1 MSALFTRVG
10 SQIFA
15 EQPETRSETL
25 VRDFEAQ
32 VDAYY
37 ASPNTSFYDDKLL
50 RRFYEQKL
58 RHLGFKPYPA
68 DGLVTY
74 GASGTNLCDRQL
86 VFKNAKVKTAKSD
99 DIPFRGRQ
107 RRIGN
112 AVVDYL
118 QLDIVHMP
126 KRLGDAAKFTIP
138 TNEAGDWTFEDASQ
152 LRTVF
157 EHNVS
162 GVKFAITAK
171 PDGLMRYADGTD
183 VILEFKTKASGL
195 RAMNSKLDYKGAQ
208 DDHIR
213 QVTAESLVF
222 GVREALI
229 VYESTHKPSWNDDT
243 DNSAVTK
250 GQKTWENGAP
260 RKDIRAFYVYV
271 TDEMQ
276 EVLLTDLARQSA
288 LVYAAQ
294 SGEAGVPDVTPEMT
308 GSCAFCAFRDHCHAT
323 IGNDNLAQL
332 RRIEGAMAAS
342 QMAGKSEHR
351 RLQEY
356 LAEVGV

>member
-1 MSALFTRVG
+1 M
-10 SQIFA
+10 FA
-15 EQPETRSETL
+15 EQAAETRGETL
-25 VRDFEAQ
+25 VREFEAQ
-32 VDAYY
+32 MDAYY
-37 ASPNTSFYDDKLL
+37 SSPQTSFYDDKLL

-58 RHLGFKPYPA
+58 RHLGFKPYPS
-68 DGLVTY
+68 DGLVTF

-118 QLDIVHMP
+118 QLDIVHMQ
-126 KRLGDAAKFTIP
+126 KRIGDAAKFTIP
-138 TNEAGDWTFEDASQ
+138 TNDAGDWTFEDAAQ

-171 PDGLMRYADGTD
+171 PDGLMRYADGSD

-222 GVREALI
+222 GIREALI

-243 DNSAVTK
+243 ENTAVTK
-250 GQKTWENGAP
+250 GQKTWENRAP

-276 EVLLTDLARQSA
+276 EALLADLARQAA
-288 LVYAAQ
+288 LVYD
-294 SGEAGVPDVTPEMT
+294 GEIPDVTPEMT
-308 GSCAFCAFRDHCHAT
+308 DSCAFCAFRDHCHAT
-323 IGNDNLAQL
+323 IGDENLSQL
-332 RRIEGAMAAS
+332 RRIESAMAAS
-342 QMAGKSEHR
+342 QMAGKAEHR

-356 LAEVGV
+356 LAEVVE